1 MKVENPFPAVAAI
14 EGNERRTP
22 VPLATRGGVRP
33 RKSGGAGDAVQ
44 VERGPGK
51 AAGFSIQLNQQ
62 LSSMQSAEGYLGELS
77 DRLNQLKLSLGRE
90 LASSQGSSRK
100 QLDEPLKQAADLL
113 DQRSDRSAG
122 GLDANLELR
131 LHEPARTRFS
141 IDGLE
146 TLDQARSG
154 GRESLLFSSG
164 RSQTEPGVVVLDDA
178 MSDQQI
184 LRSFNLGLASSGIR
198 AEVGED
204 GKLTFSMAESD
215 WQRNGGEL
223 TVKGEGKRFA
233 KDRTSRA
240 QTREQRL
247 LELPQSLAGSGQRE
261 LRQMLDQVI
270 DALDRIGTLR
280 DQLRQRQN
288 EIREFLARQAGS
300 DEQQW
305 AQDYAETVFDLV
317 RESGSSYAAV
327 TQTVVA
333 QANLSRFTV
342 VSLLS

>member
-1 MKVENPFPAVAAI
+1 MKVENPFPAVAAV

-22 VPLATRGGVRP
+22 VPLASRGGVRA
-33 RKSGGAGDAVQ
+33 RKDRAGDAVQ
-44 VERGPGK
+44 VERGQGK
-51 AAGFSIQLNQQ
+51 NAGFSIQLNQQ

-90 LASSQGSSRK
+90 LASGQGGNRK
-100 QLDEPLKQAADLL
+100 QLDQPLKQASDLL
-113 DQRSDRSAG
+113 DQRSERSG
-122 GLDANLELR
+122 GLDANLDLH

-146 TLDQARSG
+146 TLDQARDG
-154 GRESLLFSSG
+154 GRETLLFNSS

-178 MSDQQI
+178 MSDQQV
-184 LRSFNLGLASSGIR
+184 LRSFNLGLAASGVR
-198 AEVGED
+198 VEVGED

-215 WQRNGGEL
+215 WRRSGGEL
-223 TVKGEGKRFA
+223 NVKGEGKRFA
-233 KDRTSRA
+233 KDRASPA
-240 QTREQRL
+240 QTREERL
-247 LELPQSLAGSGQRE
+247 LDLPQSLAGSGQRD
-261 LRQMLDQVI
+261 LRRMLDQVI

-305 AQDYAETVFDLV
+305 AQDYAETVFNLV

>member
-22 VPLATRGGVRP
+22 VPLSGRGGVRQ
-33 RKSGGAGDAVQ
+33 RKGGGASDAVQ

-113 DQRSDRSAG
+113 DQRSERSAG

-146 TLDQARSG
+146 TLDQARNG
-154 GRESLLFSSG
+154 GRESLLFSAG
-164 RSQTEPGVVVLDDA
+164 RSQNEPGVVVLDDA

-184 LRSFNLGLASSGIR
+184 LRSFNLGLASAGIR
-198 AEVGED
+198 AEVGAD
-204 GKLTFSMAESD
+204 GKLTFSMAETD

-223 TVKGEGKRFA
+223 NVKGEGKRFA
-233 KDRTSRA
+233 KDRASRA
-240 QTREQRL
+240 QT
-247 LELPQSLAGSGQRE
+247 RE

-305 AQDYAETVFDLV
+305 AQDYADTVFDLV
-317 RESGSSYAAV
+317 RQSGSSYAAV